1 VSGEKLPSPVFGDG
15 YVENLRR
22 ELTRA
27 QARLTRVERERDRA
41 LAENAELRARL
52 EAAHGAGAAQA

>member
-1 VSGEKLPSPVFGDG
+1 VTKPVYDET

-27 QARLTRVERERDRA
+27 QARLTRAERERDAA
-41 LAENAELRARL
+41 LAENARLRGELA
-52 EAAHGAGAAQA
+52 AAQGRTAAP

>member
-1 VSGEKLPSPVFGDG
+1 MPSPVFTEA

-27 QARLTRVERERDRA
+27 QARLARAERERDQAR
-41 LAENAELRARL
+41 AENARLRAL
-52 EAAHGAGAAQA
+52 IEAENIPPKS